1 MNFDVDRTDLHRTR
15 LFGAAPVPLG
25 AGDARLRVDGFAL
38 TSNNIT
44 YGAFGDALQYWNF
57 FPAEDN
63 WGRIPVWGFGEVVES
78 RNASVA
84 QGERVY
90 GYFPMSDELVVT
102 TGKVDGR
109 GFADVAPHR
118 QPMAGAYN
126 RYLRVDADPIYDAAR
141 EGQQM
146 VLWPLFF
153 TSFMIDDSL
162 ADNEFFGVSQVIIS
176 SASSKTAI
184 GSAHL
189 LHDRAGVRVIGLTSD
204 ANRAFV
210 EKLGCYHDVVT
221 YGEVDAMAPSGAIFI
236 DIAGN
241 RDVQA
246 AVHERFGDQL
256 VHSMIVGGTHW
267 DHTPVSDRATRRTP
281 AGVLLRAHANCEAHQ
296 RVGSGRAR
304 PPGGRRVAFLQR
316 VDRRL
321 ARASPHVRP
330 RCGRGDVSRVARR
343 PVRPPHRTCVHHD
356 RAVVSSSEYLF
367 DNEALEAGN
376 RFGALAALFDPVTVA
391 NPRSPLL
398 VSAGGRRPVDS

>member
-15 LFGAAPVPLG
+15 LVAGEPVPLG

-44 YGAFGDALQYWNF
+44 YGAFGDALQYWKF

-78 RNASVA
+78 RNASVEP
-84 QGERVY
+84 GRRVY

-109 GFADVAPHR
+109 GFTDLAPHR

-162 ADNEFFGVSQVIIS
+162 ADNEFFGVSEVIIS
-176 SASSKTAI
+176 SASSKTAV

-189 LHDRAGVRVIGLTSD
+189 LHERSGVRVIGLTSA

-221 YGEVDAMAPSGAIFI
+221 YGQVDDMSPSGAIFI

-241 RDVQA
+241 RDVQG

-256 VHSMIVGGTHW
+256 AHSMIVGGTHW
-267 DHTPVSDRATRRTP
+267 DHTPASDRALVGPQPAFFFAPTQIAKRTSEW
-281 AGVLLRAHANCEAHQ
+281 GQDELDR
-296 RVGSGRAR
+296 RVGDAWRSFSAWTDGW
-304 PPGGRRVAFLQR
+304 LEL
-316 VDRRL
+316 RL
-321 ARASPHVRP
+321 ASGPEAVAATYHELLDGRSDPHLGHV
-330 RCGRGDVSRVARR
+330 CTMTAR
-343 PVRPPHRTCVHHD
+343 
-356 RAVVSSSEYLF
+356 S
-367 DNEALEAGN
+367 
-376 RFGALAALFDPVTVA
+376 
-391 NPRSPLL
+391 
-398 VSAGGRRPVDS
+398 